1 MPYSLDDL
9 IVDIKDIILNEK
21 IPNGSDKIC
30 YFVSKALMDQN
41 FISENLP
48 DRQNGEQPRQI
59 LYEDKETGFCVC
71 GHVYS
76 TEAIGSPH
84 DHGLSWAIYGQA
96 SGETEMTDWEII
108 KEKSVD
114 DILSKYVV
122 NELSFQDAK
131 SKIMKLDNLNLVN
144 IDEENIDEVLIYEK
158 EDYWKKANKEGK
170 SQ

>member
-48 DRQNGEQPRQI
+48 DRQNGEHPRQI

-71 GHVYS
+71 GHVYNS
-76 TEAIGSPH
+76 EAIGSPH
-84 DHGLSWAIYGQA
+84 DHGSSWAIYGQA
-96 SGETEMTDWEII
+96 SGETEMTDWEIV
-108 KEKSVD
+108 K
-114 DILSKYVV
+114 
-122 NELSFQDAK
+122 ELS
-131 SKIMKLDNLNLVN
+131 
-144 IDEENIDEVLIYEK
+144 LIHI
-158 EDYWKKANKEGK
+158 
-170 SQ
+170 